1 VVVVGC
7 ESTVQTLANLERERE
22 CVIKFRKS
30 GLMDKIEALALLIR
44 RNPLALHKAD
54 RFRYEPRKFEAAG
67 LTLTPAQIVRPPQI
81 RECPMQ
87 HEVRV
92 TATYRLQSKQGEL
105 YRVVEAQVEHIHAIP
120 EIKESGTQHIDMEH
134 WGLPL

>member
-1 VVVVGC
+1 
-7 ESTVQTLANLERERE
+7 
-22 CVIKFRKS
+22 
-30 GLMDKIEALALLIR
+30 
-44 RNPLALHKAD
+44 
-54 RFRYEPRKFEAAG
+54 
-67 LTLTPAQIVRPPQI
+67 
-81 RECPMQ
+81 MQ